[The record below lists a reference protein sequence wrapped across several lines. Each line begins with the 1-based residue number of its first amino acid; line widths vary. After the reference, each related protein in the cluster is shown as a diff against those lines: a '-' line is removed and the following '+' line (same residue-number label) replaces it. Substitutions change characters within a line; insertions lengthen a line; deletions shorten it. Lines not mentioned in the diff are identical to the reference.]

1 MADPETM
8 PDVVERLGWHHEHP
22 VTGKMVLRNPDG
34 PEAAAAITRLRTE
47 LASERERAEKAEE
60 FAGAWHREVQ
70 VIATLTGAQEPEAGS
85 TPVAVQVFAA
95 ERDALRARVET
106 LEGVLRKALP
116 VVDRYAFDTFSDEG
130 KLARGLLPV
139 IEAVI
144 LPEDDNR
151 PTALKESP
159 DHE

>member
-1 MADPETM
+1 M
-8 PDVVERLGWHHEHP
+8 PDP
-22 VTGKMVLRNPDG
+22 AKAD
-34 PEAAAAITRLRTE
+34 EADRLRTE
-47 LASERERAEKAEE
+47 LASERERAVAISGENDRLRAALAQSDQPCAYCSLPAEQWAKCA
-60 FAGAWHREVQ
+60 AGFPGCSRADDAMGCPE
-70 VIATLTGAQEPEAGS
+70 LGAAI
-85 TPVAVQVFAA
+85 